1 MVPGRYTGGLSN
13 RFKNPAMRILI
24 LLLPLLLP
32 ATGVLAGE
40 PYDGPIIDM
49 HLHAMGADSNGPP
62 PMGMCVPVMAHLP
75 HWDPGSTSWG
85 EVFMRWSKAPSCDK
99 PLWSAPTDKALIE
112 QTVAAMKAHRMV
124 GVLGGRPERVDAWL
138 AVAPERFIPSIGL
151 NVGIPSALSP
161 EEMRPL
167 FETGGYRVLGEI
179 ANQYSGIAPNDPA
192 MNPYWAL
199 AEVLD
204 VPVAIHLGS
213 GPPGAP
219 FLGFPKMR
227 IAHGS
232 ALLLEEVLVKF
243 PKLRL
248 SIMHYGHHRL
258 ADTLALMEHYPQV
271 YLDLGGIQ
279 WFNHRAYFWGQL
291 KEMIDA
297 GHGKRIMFGSD
308 QMVFPGLIKV
318 SVDVVD
324 EAPFLSDEQKADIF
338 FNNAAR
344 FLRLSSEE
352 IARFKTL

>member
-1 MVPGRYTGGLSN
+1 MVPRRYTGGLPN

-75 HWDPGSTSWG
+75 HWDPGSASWG
-85 EVFMRWSKAPSCDK
+85 EVFMRWSKAPSYDK

-167 FETGGYRVLGEI
+167 FET
-179 ANQYSGIAPNDPA
+179 
-192 MNPYWAL
+192 
-199 AEVLD
+199 
-204 VPVAIHLGS
+204 
-213 GPPGAP
+213 GAP

-352 IARFKTL
+352 IARYKAL